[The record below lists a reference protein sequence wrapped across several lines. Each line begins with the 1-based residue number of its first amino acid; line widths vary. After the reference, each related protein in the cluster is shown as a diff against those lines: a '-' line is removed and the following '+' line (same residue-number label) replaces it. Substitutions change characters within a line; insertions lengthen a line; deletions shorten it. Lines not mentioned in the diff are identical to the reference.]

1 MNFNKIL
8 RYIQHVIY
16 FNICSLSI
24 YLKISISKS
33 FSRIELNENN
43 INEKRYKIK
52 FFPSNFYN
60 RKNLK
65 LRELEL
71 IFTKKKGGKEEK

>member
-43 INEKRYKIK
+43 INEKNVQNKILS
-52 FFPSNFYN
+52 F
-60 RKNLK
+60 
-65 LRELEL
+65 
-71 IFTKKKGGKEEK
+71 

>member
-1 MNFNKIL
+1 M
-8 RYIQHVIY
+8 
-16 FNICSLSI
+16 
-24 YLKISISKS
+24 
-33 FSRIELNENN
+33 
-43 INEKRYKIK
+43 YKIK

-71 IFTKKKGGKEEK
+71 IFTKKKGEKEEK